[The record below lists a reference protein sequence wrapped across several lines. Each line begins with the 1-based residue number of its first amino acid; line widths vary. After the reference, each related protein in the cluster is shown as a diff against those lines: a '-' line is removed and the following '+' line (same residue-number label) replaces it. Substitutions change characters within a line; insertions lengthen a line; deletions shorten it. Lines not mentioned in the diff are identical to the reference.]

1 MTDLFEEKAKDW
13 DSREIPRM
21 ISAGVGRALLD
32 NLPLTAE
39 LQVMDFG
46 AGTGLVSCH
55 VGPHVDKIYAVD
67 ISAAML
73 EKLVQKQEL
82 SGKVEAI
89 CQDIVETPL
98 NRTFDLIIS
107 AMALHH
113 VENTDQLL
121 RRFYEHLKPGGRIG
135 LADLDKEDGSFHP
148 TGTEGIY
155 HWGFDRNLL
164 RERLQHTGFEEV
176 RFSTAVEINR
186 DNQKYPIF
194 LMTARKP

>member
-13 DSREIPRM
+13 DFREIPRM

-46 AGTGLVSCH
+46 AGTGLVSSH

-73 EKLVQKQEL
+73 EKLVQKPEL

-89 CQDIVETPL
+89 CQDILETPL

-113 VENTDQLL
+113 VENTGF
-121 RRFYEHLKPGGRIG
+121 RRRIHNR
-135 LADLDKEDGSFHP
+135 LTLDGP
-148 TGTEGIY
+148 CWPVT
-155 HWGFDRNLL
+155 
-164 RERLQHTGFEEV
+164 
-176 RFSTAVEINR
+176 RFSFRMVSSVRLSPDSNR
-186 DNQKYPIF
+186 QSAPRVIKMSAPLNVGQYQP
-194 LMTARKP
+194 AQ